1 MITMTLDETWDL
13 IRDLNAE
20 AHEVARDEW
29 EQADLLE
36 EEGDLDGAEEQREE
50 AFNTI
55 ADVDA
60 SGLWPGKVVTEVT
73 TVGDFWEAEPEHQD
87 YLMHRPNGYTCHRP
101 RPHWVLPRRDAAE

>member
-20 AHEVARDEW
+20 AHEAARDEW

-50 AFNTI
+50 ASYYQASTFREL
-55 ADVDA
+55 VDE
-60 SGLWPGKVVTEVT
+60 LPQE
-73 TVGDFWEAEPEHQD
+73 EHQSIL
-87 YLMHRPNGYTCHRP
+87 YWEKENKNFREEFNAWWGQ
-101 RPHWVLPRRDAAE
+101 